1 MNKEFAVAVAPAVR
15 VLLSKNDPA
24 DLVKLSEPG
33 PADLTVSG
41 VDAEAVNTLLAAE
54 IPAYIQKNGAA
65 PKSVC
70 VENVATFTSVKPE
83 GTGRLAG
90 KVCIVTGS
98 AQGLSLI
105 HICPLPPLPGRNF
118 TRRWPRKTATPR
130 NTSNGWTLT

>member
-65 PKSVC
+65 PRVY
-70 VENVATFTSVKPE
+70 A
-83 GTGRLAG
+83 
-90 KVCIVTGS
+90 
-98 AQGLSLI
+98 
-105 HICPLPPLPGRNF
+105 
-118 TRRWPRKTATPR
+118 WKT
-130 NTSNGWTLT
+130 